1 MTDKKKKNRKA
12 ISIGIV
18 GLASIAGVSIVG
30 LVIGLGADSKRPV
43 SAVKQENDWAQ
54 IALENLDIDGTKGA
68 KLLSGQLIIS
78 GDVANEN
85 DRAQAFQKAKSA
97 VIAKLRQENSN
108 EVSSFY
114 NAITING
121 QTIEDLPDTL
131 SLMGENPEAAQ
142 CQNAY
147 NTLLE
152 GRVINFNSGSA
163 IIAPESKMLLDGL
176 SDVAIRCINYNVE
189 VGGHTDSD
197 GDEFANQS
205 LSERRAQ
212 SVADYLVGKGV
223 NAANLIVKGYGET
236 RPIDN
241 SGTEEADA
249 KNRRIELK
257 VTQKA

>member
-1 MTDKKKKNRKA
+1 MSDRKKKNRNA

-18 GLASIAGVSIVG
+18 GLASIVGVSIVG
-30 LVIGLGADSKRPV
+30 LIIGLGTDSKKPID
-43 SAVKQENDWAQ
+43 AVKQKIDWAQ
-54 IALENLDIDGTKGA
+54 IALEHLDIDGTKGA
-68 KLLSGQLIIS
+68 ELIKGQLLIS
-78 GDVANEN
+78 GDVANQNE
-85 DRAQAFQKAKSA
+85 RTQAFQKAKAA
-97 VIAKLRQENSN
+97 VLTKLRQENSSDI
-108 EVSSFY
+108 SSFY

-121 QTIEDLPDTL
+121 QKVEDLPDTL
-131 SLMGENPEAAQ
+131 STLGNNPEAAE

-241 SGTEEADA
+241 RGTEEADA